1 MLDIKVYY
9 YPRYAIFH
17 KAAGQ
22 VEYYHSES
30 SNKLIS
36 KTVRVQ
42 YLFYHTHCTCIQYH
56 VRALKTKTM
65 QSSKTTLSYQQ
76 RSATV
81 TVYTWLVPTCVPE
94 GRHC

>member
-9 YPRYAIFH
+9 YQRYAIFH

-56 VRALKTKTM
+56 VRALRTK
-65 QSSKTTLSYQQ
+65 KCTLL
-76 RSATV
+76 R
-81 TVYTWLVPTCVPE
+81 P
-94 GRHC
+94 R